1 MALLKSNCPEG
12 QYCRGTARRALTCPH
27 RLGPKVC
34 IAVLAALFMFA
45 HVLEG
50 HAILLEALPAKDA
63 AVNGPDVEIQLKFN
77 SRIDGARSQIS
88 LVLPDNT
95 MHKVQ
100 LDAQK
105 SPEILSAKAKGLKSG
120 SYKLRWQVLAAD
132 GHLTRGEYTFEVK

>member
-12 QYCRGTARRALTCPH
+12 QYCRGTARRAPTCPH
-27 RLGPKVC
+27 RLGPKVG
-34 IAVLAALFMFA
+34 IAVLAALFIFDLA
-45 HVLEG
+45 LEG
-50 HAILLEALPAKDA
+50 HAILLEALPAKNA
-63 AVNGPDVEIQLKFN
+63 AVNGPDIEIRLRFN

-95 MHKVQ
+95 VHKVE

-105 SPEILSAKAKGLKSG
+105 SPEILSTKAKGLKAG
-120 SYKLRWQVLAAD
+120 SYKLRWQVLASD